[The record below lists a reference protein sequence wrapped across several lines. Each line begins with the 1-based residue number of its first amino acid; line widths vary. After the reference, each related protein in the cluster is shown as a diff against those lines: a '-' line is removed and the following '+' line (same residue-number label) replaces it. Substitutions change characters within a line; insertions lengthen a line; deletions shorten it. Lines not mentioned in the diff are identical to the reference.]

1 MNYQETLR
9 RLLEVV
15 VDKSASD
22 LFITTN
28 FPPALKL
35 NGQLHMLGSQR
46 LTEHDVSQFA
56 ETMTTEP
63 QRDAFSQFHELTL
76 PTRLRTRAGFAS
88 TSCCKKGAARS

>member
-35 NGQLHMLGSQR
+35 NGQLHTLGSQR
-46 LTEHDVSQFA
+46 
-56 ETMTTEP
+56 
-63 QRDAFSQFHELTL
+63 RRWL
-76 PTRLRTRAGFAS
+76 PS
-88 TSCCKKGAARS
+88 V